1 METLKVA
8 VVSSKSEFCDV
19 DANIAHFGTLIET
32 ASNQGARLVC
42 FPELALTGYTTDPAV
57 RDVAERVPG
66 PATEKLASIAR
77 AHDVYLSVGMAE
89 RDQDRFYITQ
99 IVVAPG
105 GYIGKYRK
113 HHLAGP
119 GEQAGFLP
127 GSSFPV
133 LEIDGF
139 RLGINICYDGRFSDT
154 IEAMKREKVD
164 MIHHPHGNWLS
175 LGQDAEEWTRGKLVY
190 FVSRAVYSRAYILIN
205 NSAGDM
211 EQPSGTAQFGSGALV
226 IDPLG
231 QVVTRTLERDRS
243 EKMVLATLTR
253 PLSRLVP
260 EFELKRLDRGIGH

>member
-1 METLKVA
+1 MKTLKVA
-8 VVSSKSEFCDV
+8 VVSSKSKFCDV
-19 DANIAHFGTLIET
+19 DANIAHFKVLIKK
-32 ASNQGARLVC
+32 ASDQGARLVC

-57 RDVAERVPG
+57 LDVAERVPG
-66 PATEKLASIAR
+66 PATEKLASIAF
-77 AHDVYLSVGMAE
+77 ANDVHLSVGMAE

-99 IVVAPG
+99 IMVTPD

-119 GEQAGFLP
+119 GEQSGFST

-154 IEAMKREKVD
+154 IEAMKGAKVD
-164 MIHHPHGNWLS
+164 VIHHPHGNWLG
-175 LGQDAEEWTRGKLVY
+175 LGRDAEEWTRGKLVY
-190 FVSRAVYSRAYILIN
+190 FVPRAVHSRAYILIN

-211 EQPSGTAQFGSGALV
+211 EQPDGTAQFGSGALV

-243 EKMVLATLTR
+243 EKMVLATITK
-253 PLSRLVP
+253 PLSKLIP
-260 EFELKRLDRGIGH
+260 EFELKRLEARTG